1 MYRVNSKSNPPCFWY
16 AEANAAIFN
25 GSFQYFLNVWD
36 NIQALV
42 EVLDK
47 QTIDFM
53 LHLSCNFLGRG
64 LSYIDVRHGLLVF
77 DMIRHGSRSCL

>member
-1 MYRVNSKSNPPCFWY
+1 MLRQTL
-16 AEANAAIFN
+16 
-25 GSFQYFLNVWD
+25 QYSTVHSLNVWD
-36 NIQALV
+36 KIQALV

-64 LSYIDVRHGLLVF
+64 LSYVDVRHRLLVF
-77 DMIRHGSRSCL
+77 DMIRHGSRSCLQKVPNKALLART